1 MNQKKSPVLDKT
13 ISIVRG
19 IIETLPTG
27 NPLPSVRALSGMLTV
42 SPVTIMRA
50 LGKLKSEGLISGR
63 WGKGNSVGETV
74 QTEKSDND
82 EGRGTFRRALN
93 QFKQDIIS
101 GRYPTHLPLPPVN
114 QLAIHYNISY
124 PTLKKVLHVLVGEC
138 IIKRNGARY
147 YFFTNRNMSKLRIA
161 VVAFGLNRQLI
172 KIETERERYFYRL
185 LSSTALDQ
193 NVEIEFISYNDYL
206 DEPVFYTPGNESL
219 HSYLSQRGI
228 CGIILSSY
236 HMNNSAEC
244 LSRLLTLNIPVSAW
258 IEDSRI
264 LDSVEKYGTRY
275 RKLTFFDSSYSTIPG
290 YDVGTYLISKG
301 HRHIAFLS
309 PFHASPWSQNRLKG
323 LKKAVT
329 GQCGASVIPVVLT
342 DAIND
347 YVYMSK
353 VLAKSAFEEC
363 FTATALEHDIH
374 TFLAPRIM
382 SIKYEHDILRRDS
395 LIFSDIKP
403 LVDNVVADR
412 SITALVCV
420 NDLIARLVNGYWNH
434 RGLTKEQRP
443 ALIGFDN
450 SFSSIEQQIST
461 YEFNTHG
468 EIQNMINHLR
478 YPETSLYKKSI
489 PVIRLNGHVI
499 ERVSTR

>member
-1 MNQKKSPVLDKT
+1 MQQKKAPVLEKT
-13 ISIVRG
+13 IFRISSM
-19 IIETLPTG
+19 IESLPAG
-27 NPLPSVRALSGMLTV
+27 NQLPSVRVLSGMLTV

-50 LGKLKSEGLISGR
+50 LNKLKSEGVISGR
-63 WGKGNSVGETV
+63 WGKGNRVGKAV
-74 QTEKSDND
+74 QTENTGIS
-82 EGRGTFRRALN
+82 EERGTFRRARS
-93 QFKQDIIS
+93 QFKQDIINGS
-101 GRYPTHLPLPPVN
+101 YPTHLPLPSLN
-114 QLAIHYNISY
+114 QLARKYNISY
-124 PTLKKVLHVLVGEC
+124 PTLKKVLQTLLDDN
-138 IIKRNGARY
+138 IIKRTGTKY
-147 YFFTNRNMSKLRIA
+147 YFFTNRTMSKVRIA
-161 VVAFGLNRQLI
+161 VVAFGLDRRSI
-172 KIETERERYFYRL
+172 KIETERERTFYRL
-185 LSSTALDQ
+185 LSSTALDL

-206 DEPVFYTPGNESL
+206 ENPVFYIPSNESL
-219 HSYLSQRGI
+219 SYYLSQRDV

-244 LSRLLTLNIPVSAW
+244 LSRLLTLNLPVSAW

-264 LDSVEKYGTRY
+264 LDSVEKYGSRY

-323 LKKAVT
+323 LKKAIGGQT
-329 GQCGASVIPVVLT
+329 GVSLIPMVLT

-353 VLAKSAFEEC
+353 ILAKSDFEEC
-363 FTATALEHDIH
+363 FTATSFVHDIH
-374 TFLAPRIM
+374 YFLAPRINA
-382 SIKYEHDILRRDS
+382 IKYQYDILLRDS

-403 LVDNVVADR
+403 LIDNVVSDR

-420 NDLIARLVNGYWNH
+420 NDLIARLVNEYWIDL
-434 RGLTKEQRP
+434 GLTIEQRK

-450 SFSSIEQQIST
+450 SFTSIEQQIST
-461 YEFNTHG
+461 YEFNTQG

-478 YPETSLYKKSI
+478 YPDISLYKQNM
-489 PVIRLNGHVI
+489 PVIRISGRII
-499 ERVSTR
+499 ERGSTR